1 MRLKAWMISG
11 WTVAGGLAAAIT
23 AADAQPVPRIAGG
36 PVVTQ
41 VSDIDEPYAEL
52 PPPRFRRVQ
61 PDDGYVPEVLSPREI
76 ADMARDAGFE
86 PLGVPYQRGLV
97 YTMSALNPDGDD
109 GRLVVDARSGRILR
123 FMPAWQMGDAM
134 ETVTVA
140 SYGRI
145 EGLPRVIERN
155 PPRPPRPVG
164 RVASR
169 TMATPLPRPSPQQS
183 TKGPS
188 PAAASKAA
196 TAVAPVKDASKP
208 ATDAAKVEP
217 GKVEPAKPDA
227 APKQEAAV
235 TQTRPAAAPAPAPT
249 EAKPAP
255 AGPTVQPTEPMPPV
269 QGLE

>member
-1 MRLKAWMISG
+1 MGLMTSG
-11 WTVAGGLAAAIT
+11 WAIVGGLAAAMT
-23 AADAQPVPRIAGG
+23 AASAQPVPRIAGA

-41 VSDIDEPYAEL
+41 ISDIDEPYAAV
-52 PPPRFRRVQ
+52 PPPRLRRVI
-61 PDDGYVPEVLSPREI
+61 PDDDGYAPEVLSPREV
-76 ADMARDAGFE
+76 ADLARDAGFE

-134 ETVTVA
+134 ETMTVA

-145 EGLPRVIERN
+145 QGLPRFIERN
-155 PPRPPRPVG
+155 PPRPPRAVG
-164 RVASR
+164 RLASR
-169 TMATPLPRPSPQQS
+169 TPTTPLPRPSPQQS
-183 TKGPS
+183 TRGPS
-188 PAAASKAA
+188 PAAASNAA
-196 TAVAPVKDASKP
+196 TAVAPVKDATKP

-217 GKVEPAKPDA
+217 GKTEPTKIE
-227 APKQEAAV
+227 APAKQEAAAA
-235 TQTRPAAAPAPAPT
+235 QTKPTAPPAPAPT